1 MSIVRDDVA
10 TPWGQCIDCGCGTR
24 SHELEPAEYEVYT
37 AEAVR
42 HASDIYA
49 SVEYEEVEEV
59 DRYEMIT
66 EAVVM
71 CHKCWVARQDKFRI
85 FVQKKWSEWSSDPV
99 THVVPIKRAVNT
111 QVYYGYED
119 EKTIEAL
126 KKLAKL
132 LKEAALDG

>member
-1 MSIVRDDVA
+1 MGIVRDDVA
-10 TPWGQCIDCGCGTR
+10 TPWGLCIDCGCGTR
-24 SHELEPAEYEVYT
+24 SHELEAAEYEVYT

-49 SVEYEEVEEV
+49 SVEYEEVEEI

-71 CHKCWVARQDKFRI
+71 CHKCWVARQDKFRA
-85 FVQKKWSEWSSDPV
+85 FVQKKWELWSGDPV
-99 THVVPIKRAVNT
+99 THVTAIKRAVNT